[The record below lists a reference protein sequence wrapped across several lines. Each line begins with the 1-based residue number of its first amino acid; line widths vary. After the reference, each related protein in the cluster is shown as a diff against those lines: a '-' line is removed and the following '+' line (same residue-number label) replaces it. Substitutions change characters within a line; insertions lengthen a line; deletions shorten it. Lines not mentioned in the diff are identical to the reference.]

1 MNSQDSKLFKKKFI
15 DCNLTKKMP
24 HMKKIVVNIFLIF
37 NLLNLYSQD
46 RRVITTAVPFLMIS
60 ADARASGLGEQ
71 GVATSPDAFS
81 QHWNPAKY
89 VFLENKSG
97 VGVSYTPYLSKLV
110 SDVFLA
116 NLNYYNVID
125 ERSSWSTSFKYFSLG
140 DIDIL
145 QNPQD
150 IPYLENPNEF
160 TLDAS
165 YILKLNDNFSM
176 GVTGR
181 YLMSDV
187 KLQSVDSDSSSASS
201 FAVDISGFYQSDE
214 RAYENFNGLWRF
226 GFNISNMGPKMKY
239 EELGKNNFIPTN
251 LKLGSAFDFIFDSSN
266 KLSINLEL
274 NKLLVPSPSV
284 PIYNSNDQIIGYN
297 QADVTFLSGLFK
309 SFGDAPDGFSEELKE
324 ITLSLGLEYTY
335 NDSFALRVGY
345 FGENED
351 KGARKYVTFGTGF
364 SLEEIDLDLSYL
376 LSSSSVISPLENTL
390 RFSFTYNFN

>member
-1 MNSQDSKLFKKKFI
+1 
-15 DCNLTKKMP
+15 MP
-24 HMKKIVVNIFLIF
+24 CMKKIVVNIFLIF

-89 VFLENKSG
+89 VFLDNKSG

>member
-1 MNSQDSKLFKKKFI
+1 
-15 DCNLTKKMP
+15 MP
-24 HMKKIVVNIFLIF
+24 YMKKIVVNIFLIF

-89 VFLENKSG
+89 VFLDNKSG

-297 QADVTFLSGLFK
+297 QADITFLSGLFK

>member
-1 MNSQDSKLFKKKFI
+1 
-15 DCNLTKKMP
+15 
-24 HMKKIVVNIFLIF
+24 MKKIVVSVFLVF
-37 NLLNLYSQD
+37 NLINLHSQD

-89 VFLENKSG
+89 VFLDNKSG

-116 NLNYYNVID
+116 NINYYNVID

-165 YILKLNDNFSM
+165 YILKLNENFSM

-187 KLQSVDSDSSSASS
+187 KLQSVDSDSSSANS

>member
-1 MNSQDSKLFKKKFI
+1 
-15 DCNLTKKMP
+15 
-24 HMKKIVVNIFLIF
+24 MKKIVVSIFLIF
-37 NLLNLYSQD
+37 NLLYLYSQD

-89 VFLENKSG
+89 VFLDNKSG

-116 NLNYYNVID
+116 NINYYNVID

-214 RAYENFNGLWRF
+214 RAYDNFNGLWRF

-251 LKLGSAFDFIFDSSN
+251 LKLGSSFDFIFDSSN

-297 QADVTFLSGLFK
+297 QADITFLSGLFK

-376 LSSSSVISPLENTL
+376 LSSSSIISPLENTL

>member
-1 MNSQDSKLFKKKFI
+1 
-15 DCNLTKKMP
+15 MP
-24 HMKKIVVNIFLIF
+24 YMKKIVVSIFLVF
-37 NLLNLYSQD
+37 NLINLYSQD

-89 VFLENKSG
+89 VFLDNKSG

-165 YILKLNDNFSM
+165 YILKLNDNFSL

-201 FAVDISGFYQSDE
+201 FAVDISGFYQSSE

-297 QADVTFLSGLFK
+297 QADITFLSGLFK

>member
-1 MNSQDSKLFKKKFI
+1 
-15 DCNLTKKMP
+15 MP
-24 HMKKIVVNIFLIF
+24 CVKKIVVSIFLIF
-37 NLLNLYSQD
+37 NLLYLNSQD

-89 VFLENKSG
+89 VFLDNKSG

-116 NLNYYNVID
+116 NINYYNVID

-201 FAVDISGFYQSDE
+201 FAVDVSGFYQSDE

-324 ITLSLGLEYTY
+324 ITLSLGVEYTY

>member
-1 MNSQDSKLFKKKFI
+1 
-15 DCNLTKKMP
+15 MP
-24 HMKKIVVNIFLIF
+24 CLKKIVVSIFLIF
-37 NLLNLYSQD
+37 NLLYLNSQD

-89 VFLENKSG
+89 VFLDNKSG

-116 NLNYYNVID
+116 NINYYNVID

-390 RFSFTYNFN
+390 RFSFTYKFN

>member
-1 MNSQDSKLFKKKFI
+1 
-15 DCNLTKKMP
+15 MP
-24 HMKKIVVNIFLIF
+24 YMKKIVINIFLIF

-71 GVATSPDAFS
+71 GVATTPDAFS

-89 VFLENKSG
+89 VFLDNKSG

-125 ERSSWSTSFKYFSLG
+125 DRSSWSTSFKYFSLG

-165 YILKLNDNFSM
+165 YILKLNDNFSL

-297 QADVTFLSGLFK
+297 QADITFLSGLFK

>member
-1 MNSQDSKLFKKKFI
+1 
-15 DCNLTKKMP
+15 MP
-24 HMKKIVVNIFLIF
+24 YMRNIFLTLIIIFSSF
-37 NLLNLYSQD
+37 NLHSQD

-71 GVATSPDAFS
+71 GVATTPDAFS

-89 VFLENKSG
+89 VFIENKSG

-116 NLNYYNVID
+116 NLNYYNVIND
-125 ERSSWSTSFKYFSLG
+125 RSSWSTSFKYFSLG

-150 IPYLENPNEF
+150 VPYLENPNEF

-181 YLMSDV
+181 FLMSDV

-201 FAVDISGFYQSDE
+201 FAVDISGFFQSDE
-214 RAYENFNGLWRF
+214 RAYENFNGIWRA
-226 GFNISNMGPKMKY
+226 GFNISNMGPRMKY

-251 LKLGSAFDFIFDSSN
+251 LKIGSAFDFIFDSSN
-266 KLSINLEL
+266 KLSLNLEL
-274 NKLLVPSPSV
+274 NKLLVPSPSIPV
-284 PIYNSNDQIIGYN
+284 YNSNNQIIGYN
-297 QADVTFLSGLFK
+297 QEDISFLSGLFK
-309 SFGDAPDGFSEELKE
+309 SFGDAPDGFSEEMKE
-324 ITLSLGLEYTY
+324 ITLALGLEYLY

-345 FGENED
+345 FGENEV
-351 KGARKYVTFGTGF
+351 KGARKYITFGTGF
-364 SLEEIDLDLSYL
+364 SLDDINIDLSYL
-376 LSSSSVISPLENTL
+376 LSTSNIISPLENTL

>member
-1 MNSQDSKLFKKKFI
+1 
-15 DCNLTKKMP
+15 
-24 HMKKIVVNIFLIF
+24 MKKIVVNIFLIF

-89 VFLENKSG
+89 VFLDNKSG

-214 RAYENFNGLWRF
+214 RAYDNFNGLWRF

>member
-1 MNSQDSKLFKKKFI
+1 
-15 DCNLTKKMP
+15 MP
-24 HMKKIVVNIFLIF
+24 YMRNIFLTLITIF
-37 NLLNLYSQD
+37 ISFNLYSQD

-71 GVATSPDAFS
+71 GVATTPDAFS

-89 VFLENKSG
+89 VFIENKSG

-116 NLNYYNVID
+116 NLNYYNVIND
-125 ERSSWSTSFKYFSLG
+125 RSSWSSSFKYFSLG

-150 IPYLENPNEF
+150 VPYLENPNEF

-181 YLMSDV
+181 FLMSDV

-201 FAVDISGFYQSDE
+201 FAVDISGFFQSDE
-214 RAYENFNGLWRF
+214 KAYENFNGIWRA
-226 GFNISNMGPKMKY
+226 GFNISNMGPRMKY

-251 LKLGSAFDFIFDSSN
+251 LKIGSAFDFIFDSSN
-266 KLSINLEL
+266 KLSLNLEL
-274 NKLLVPSPSV
+274 NKLLVPSPSIPV
-284 PIYNSNDQIIGYN
+284 YNSNDQIIGYN
-297 QADVTFLSGLFK
+297 QEDVSFLSGLFK
-309 SFGDAPDGFSEELKE
+309 SFGDAPDGFSEEIKE
-324 ITLSLGLEYTY
+324 ITLALGLEYLY

-351 KGARKYVTFGTGF
+351 KGARKYITFGTGF
-364 SLEEIDLDLSYL
+364 RLDDINIDLSYL
-376 LSSSSVISPLENTL
+376 LSTSDVISPLENTL

>member
-1 MNSQDSKLFKKKFI
+1 
-15 DCNLTKKMP
+15 MP
-24 HMKKIVVNIFLIF
+24 YMKKIVVNIFLIF

-89 VFLENKSG
+89 VFLDNKSG

-239 EELGKNNFIPTN
+239 EEPVSYTHLTLPT
-251 LKLGSAFDFIFDSSN
+251 I
-266 KLSINLEL
+266 
-274 NKLLVPSPSV
+274 LLV
-284 PIYNSNDQIIGYN
+284 
-297 QADVTFLSGLFK
+297 
-309 SFGDAPDGFSEELKE
+309 
-324 ITLSLGLEYTY
+324 
-335 NDSFALRVGY
+335 
-345 FGENED
+345 
-351 KGARKYVTFGTGF
+351 
-364 SLEEIDLDLSYL
+364 
-376 LSSSSVISPLENTL
+376 
-390 RFSFTYNFN
+390 